1 MSYVSDYLITRSP
14 YWASMYDPSCYNN
27 MYNSTAPTKET
38 TPVTSSTLN
47 DMTVAELEALAER
60 TANTLREKKEKNLVK
75 FTQSGYD
82 YTFDRNRQTLYKHST
97 MVSVFQ
103 PVIDAARSLGSG
115 LSADN
120 CRDLAAIFTAITP
133 KN

>member
-1 MSYVSDYLITRSP
+1 MPSYRDLLHRP
-14 YWASMYDPSCYNN
+14 QWLASQYDPYHYINAYN
-27 MYNSTAPTKET
+27 TTPTKEKP
-38 TPVTSSTLN
+38 PVTSSTLN

-60 TANTLREKKEKNLVK
+60 TANTLREKKAKNLVK

-82 YTFDRNRQTLYKHST
+82 YTFDRNRQTLYKHSM